1 MDAAVQGRKPVVTPP
16 NGDVRLLAKDAQV
29 HGEKMHYEPAPQKN
43 TLGAWT
49 RVEDWAGWD
58 FDVPKAGHYEVEVT
72 QGCGNAGGA
81 EVNVEVGGQTLRFTV
96 VGTGHFQNFIQRTI
110 GTVELPVGKQTLA
123 VKPQSKPGN
132 AVMDLRRVVLRPV
145 P

>member
-1 MDAAVQGRKPVVTPP
+1 
-16 NGDVRLLAKDAQV
+16 VRLLAKDAQV
-29 HGEKMHYEPAPQKN
+29 HGEKMHYESAPQKN
-43 TLGAWT
+43 TLGFWT
-49 RVEDWAGWD
+49 RPEDWASWD
-58 FDVPKAGHYEVEVT
+58 FELPKAGRYEIEVQ

-81 EVNVEVGGQTLRFTV
+81 EVNVEVGGQTLHFTV

-110 GTVELPVGKQTLA
+110 GTVELPAGKQTLA

-132 AVMDLRRVVLRPV
+132 AVMDLRRVVLRPA